1 MKASVLAFKS
11 LRAQIIICV
20 ALPVVATL
28 GLILFFLLSEFY
40 EQLKAGAL
48 ANIQLTT
55 AKAAEE
61 IDKANLESITIPK
74 TMAIAQQNG
83 LFGNR
88 VESIRFAEEVL
99 ALHPQL
105 TGAYFGYEP
114 NADGQDGVFLESA
127 SEEDRRAVDES
138 GRFLPYWYR
147 DHDDDSVI
155 QLEPLVDMETSFYYQ
170 GAKNRATGEIETR
183 NISFADELSKLY
195 ETPPPDREM
204 SVDDFAMITEP
215 YVYEGKLIVEQT
227 YPIIIDGEFKGIAGV
242 DRALAFLQRYL
253 ENLKDYQ
260 TAEFMLVSRRGR
272 VIASTMPGDFKGVRV
287 EDMPNRGIL
296 SEFYQGGMDAEIRL
310 VKTASGQRRFYDS
323 VKVPTGH
330 WTLVMSVATQEI
342 YAPLNRHVAY
352 LATIS
357 VLGLSIT
364 LLLMIWLAN
373 SICRRLTHAA
383 NLAGRVA
390 DGDLTADVEV
400 ATQDEAGVVLRSL
413 QAMIGNLNAL
423 IGKVKSSS
431 IQLTSTATTI
441 SSNAKSQEEAVGN
454 FESST
459 NSIAAAIKEI
469 STTSQELSSTMNK
482 VTDNANNT
490 ANLAD
495 SGRTSLDSLETEM
508 GKLATVNDAISERLN
523 VIRERAQNVNQVIT
537 TITTVAD
544 RANLLSLN
552 ASIEAAKAGKF
563 GRGFSVVASEI
574 RLLADRTAEATLE
587 IEKMVKEM
595 QDAVASG
602 VDEMTNLNRQ
612 MGESASEVNA
622 VSNQLTAIIQQVQE
636 LTEQFENV
644 RQGMDTQSIGAKH
657 IDEAMLQLKEAARST
672 SSSITGFKRA
682 TEELQSLVSILRT
695 EVNRFQMKGGEG

>member
-296 SEFYQGGMDAEIRL
+296 SEFYQGGMDADIRL